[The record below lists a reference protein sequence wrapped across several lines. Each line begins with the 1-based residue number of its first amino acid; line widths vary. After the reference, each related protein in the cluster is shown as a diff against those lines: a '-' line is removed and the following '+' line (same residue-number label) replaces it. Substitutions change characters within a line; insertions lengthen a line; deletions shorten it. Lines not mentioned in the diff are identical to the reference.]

1 RVAADTEDLESPVLR
16 DECLAG
22 SGRGHYGHSR
32 RDLPSRAGEMR
43 FGSRIL
49 QRSREMTYRPILVL
63 TAVASF
69 GAHPACAYAIN
80 THRDMSARALASSV
94 LYQDPSILQDLGLG
108 EISTQTFPDGSGQ
121 TINLLVQ
128 DGAQF
133 EDDPPRPAAHFYDP
147 VNNRPL
153 TV

>member
-1 RVAADTEDLESPVLR
+1 
-16 DECLAG
+16 
-22 SGRGHYGHSR
+22 
-32 RDLPSRAGEMR
+32 
-43 FGSRIL
+43 
-49 QRSREMTYRPILVL
+49 
-63 TAVASF
+63 
-69 GAHPACAYAIN
+69 N

-153 TV
+153 TVLGVPIARPSPDWALEDNGQITGVLGIGNQTFSFVDARARLLQALTSPNAVDRSSNFGLTFRTLGQV